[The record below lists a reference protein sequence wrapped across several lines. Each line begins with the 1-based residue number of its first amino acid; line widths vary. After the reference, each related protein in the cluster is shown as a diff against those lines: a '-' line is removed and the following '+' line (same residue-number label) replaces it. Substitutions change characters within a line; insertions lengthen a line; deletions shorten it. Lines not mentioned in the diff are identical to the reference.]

1 MMSPSTRE
9 TTGPRWSCAGA
20 SGANEMP
27 DLARLSVESDGAI
40 ELARVAGEIDA
51 SNVADVSQRLL
62 DTVSNRSRA
71 LVLDLT
77 ETSYIDSSGIS
88 LIFDA
93 AARMRNRRQ
102 QLRLVVTPQSFVGEV
117 LAAVSMD
124 QSIPI
129 DPALDDALRA
139 VGAGNGP
146 D

>member
-1 MMSPSTRE
+1 MSLSTRE
-9 TTGPRWSCAGA
+9 TTGPPWSCADA
-20 SGANEMP
+20 SGANEMS
-27 DLARLSVESDGAI
+27 DLARLSVESDGDI

-51 SNVADVSQRLL
+51 SNVADLSQRLL
-62 DTVSNRSRA
+62 DAISNRSRA

-102 QLRLVVTPQSFVGEV
+102 QLRLVVQPRSFVAEV
-117 LAAVSMD
+117 LSAVSMQD
-124 QSIPI
+124 SVPI
-129 DPALDDALRA
+129 DPVLGEALRA
-139 VGAGNGP
+139 AP